1 MHVQARRPRVSG
13 AIGSQKRMDSPSEP
27 WEGTNPSNTL
37 ISDLWPPEPWEN
49 TFILFQLLCPVIC
62 YGSPGKLVHRV
73 RPRESS
79 AHIHWSKRAHVASC
93 NCKSGKQSLAVCQE
107 STCIHEPEDSLPSS
121 KNQLPRDW
129 AARTSQTRA
138 TGWIRLGQPLRPPR
152 KPGRCHSHSQW
163 EVLAPPSRGH
173 SCPL

>member
-1 MHVQARRPRVSG
+1 MDDACT
-13 AIGSQKRMDSPSEP
+13 SQKAKGFWSHWKPEENGFSLR
-27 WEGTNPSNTL
+27 TL
-37 ISDLWPPEPWEN
+37 RRNQSLHHLDFRPLTSRTLRN
-49 TFILFQLLCPVIC
+49 TFLLFQLLFPIIC

-79 AHIHWSKRAHVASC
+79 AHIHWSKRAHVAPC

-129 AARTSQTRA
+129 AARTSQTCA
-138 TGWIRLGQPLRPPR
+138 TG
-152 KPGRCHSHSQW
+152 
-163 EVLAPPSRGH
+163 
-173 SCPL
+173 